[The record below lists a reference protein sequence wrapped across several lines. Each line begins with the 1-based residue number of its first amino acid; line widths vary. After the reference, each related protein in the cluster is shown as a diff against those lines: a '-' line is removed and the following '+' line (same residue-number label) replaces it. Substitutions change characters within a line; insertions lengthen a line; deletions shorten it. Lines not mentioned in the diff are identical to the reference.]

1 MKTFKQFQHNIQE
14 IDQNLLGPGLGL
26 IQVAGNIIKGVGT
39 AGAVLRNLSLRG
51 DTPAPKAKKIP
62 KVK

>member
-1 MKTFKQFQHNIQE
+1 MKTYKQFRQNIQE

-26 IQVAGNIIKGVGT
+26 IQIAGNIIKGVGT
-39 AGAVLRNLSLRG
+39 AGAVLRNLSLSG
-51 DTPAPKAKKIP
+51 DTPTPKAKKIP